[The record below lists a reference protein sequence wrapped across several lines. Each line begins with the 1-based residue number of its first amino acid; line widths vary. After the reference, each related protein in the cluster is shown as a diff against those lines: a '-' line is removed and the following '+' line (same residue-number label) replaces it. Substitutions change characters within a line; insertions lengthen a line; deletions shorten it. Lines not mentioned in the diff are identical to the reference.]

1 MATES
6 AVSSKILEKSMSRA
20 FRAFREF
27 NSIRLEKTLET
38 LNREEQKIFICIPY
52 LLHLNEKDIPGFIED
67 EETPFGIANF
77 EWSSKSLGLL
87 RELFPECRVQKKT
100 LPKKPIES
108 LALMGS
114 CGSIAMTKKSD
125 FDFWLCVDSTRFTER
140 QLELIGQKCKAIEA
154 WADGKNLEVHFFIND
169 LGKILANK
177 FGHADEESSGS
188 ALGYLLK
195 EEFYRTFII
204 LEGKYPVWSVVPA
217 RCDDALYDRCAEII
231 QNSTEL
237 DRHNFADFG
246 NIQHIPLEEYYGA
259 TLWQIVKGYKNPF
272 KSLLKMGIL
281 EVYFRNMENPEHLL
295 LCNSVK
301 MKVHS
306 LSTPLCMIDPYVA
319 MFKALIDHNA
329 ATGNKDKDRL
339 LKICFYL
346 KTGFSVRSAEECAKR
361 MNELGTKLDRK
372 ETNWLEVNELIF
384 HRQFSKWGWNNL
396 VISDL
401 NAFSNWPFDKVK
413 NLGEQINTFTLDI
426 YRSLTGDI
434 SRIKVKHMITAVD
447 ITVLG
452 RKIQSLYRE
461 LPDKV
466 SNVYHIKDEH
476 VEQILTF
483 YQHDSEW
490 SLYKTSVSKST
501 ADAKSSYI
509 LRTAASI
516 HDLVFWI
523 IHNDI
528 YRPNITSVSVKSDDP
543 AVGAAFMKGL
553 LDELYK
559 FFPQVKVSSIANSK
573 LLSKPLIE
581 KILFMCY
588 EPDCDHQ
595 NDEVREIILTCFF
608 RNTWGEQ
615 FVTNIATRN
624 PITAALNLL
633 QGNLLADYRTA
644 TKEEII
650 RIYNPMRTNINFK
663 VKKTSGEGFHSNLMD
678 NLFRQLKPWLPRW
691 LKKQDRSEILQY
703 VSGYGEGYILVIKH
717 TAFISSVHETKA
729 DLFNAMTKTSCRP
742 VSTFVD
748 PDTPGIAHLAK
759 AVELHNP
766 GFVDIFVQKFD
777 THEDFLIIDEI
788 GNTIYFQSNL
798 YKFTKTFKSQYT
810 FIKNTVEAKTR
821 EGSNRYAS
829 KIAAASVRFV
839 DITDLR
845 PQVIELNSRNLYDII
860 SSTKT
865 HYIEVAIE
873 KIRTGGFFFQF
884 GEEDIVSTRMHE
896 NPMECLADRLSDA
909 ITSRGE
915 NDYFIVSIF
924 LEENFQEKYCDG
936 EPATAHY
943 LLYRN
948 ILARHLELLLSKRL
962 VGPTQ

>member
-1 MATES
+1 
-6 AVSSKILEKSMSRA
+6 MSRA
-20 FRAFREF
+20 FRAFREY

-38 LNREEQKIFICIPY
+38 LNRDEQKIFTCIPY
-52 LLHLNEKDIPGFIED
+52 LLHLNERNIPGFIED
-67 EETPFGIANF
+67 EETPYGIANF

-87 RELFPECRVQKKT
+87 KELFPDCQIQKKT

-125 FDFWLCVDSTRFTER
+125 FDFWLCVDSTRFTQR
-140 QLELIGQKCKAIEA
+140 QLDLLALKCKAIEI
-154 WADGKNLEVHFFIND
+154 WGDTKNLEVHFFIND
-169 LGKILANK
+169 IGEILANK
-177 FGHADEESSGS
+177 FGSADEESSGS

-195 EEFYRTFII
+195 EEYYRTFII
-204 LEGKYPVWSVVPA
+204 VEGKYPVWSVVPA
-217 RCDDALYDRCAEII
+217 RCNDEMYDRCADII
-231 QNSTEL
+231 QSSSEL
-237 DRHNFADFG
+237 DRHNFIDFG

-281 EVYFRNMENPEHLL
+281 EVYFKNRDNPVHLL

-301 MKVHS
+301 MEVHD

-329 ATGNKDKDRL
+329 EGGSQDKDRL

-346 KTGFSVRSAEECAKR
+346 KTGFSVKSSEECVKR
-361 MNELGTKLDRK
+361 SNELTTKLERK
-372 ETNWLEVNELIF
+372 ENTWLEVNELIF

-401 NAFSNWPFDKVK
+401 NAFSNWPFDKIK
-413 NLGEQINTFTLDI
+413 DLGEQINTFTLDI
-426 YRSLTGDI
+426 YRALTADI
-434 SRIKVKHMITAVD
+434 TRIKVKHMITAVD

-452 RKIQSLYRE
+452 RKIQSLYRD
-461 LPDKV
+461 LPNKV
-466 SNVYHIKDEH
+466 ANVYHIKDEH

-483 YQHDSEW
+483 YQHDDDW
-490 SLYKTSVSKST
+490 KLYKTAVSKST
-501 ADAKSSYI
+501 VAAKGAYI
-509 LRTAASI
+509 IRSAESLN
-516 HDLVFWI
+516 DLAFWT

-543 AVGAAFMKGL
+543 LVGAAFMKGL
-553 LDELYK
+553 LDELYN

-581 KILFMCY
+581 KILFMCQ
-588 EPDCDHQ
+588 EPSAPP
-595 NDEVREIILTCFF
+595 RENTVPEGILTCFY

-615 FVTNIATRN
+615 FVTNTTTRN

-633 QGNLLADYRTA
+633 QGNLLTDYRTA
-644 TKEEII
+644 TEEEII
-650 RIYNPMRTNINFK
+650 RIYNPTRASVNLK
-663 VKKTSGEGFHSNLMD
+663 VKRNSRDGFHSDLMV
-678 NLFRQLKPWLPRW
+678 NLFRQLKPWLPKW
-691 LKKQDRSEILQY
+691 LKKQDRTEILQY
-703 VSGYGEGYILVIKH
+703 ISGYGEGFVLVRKDS
-717 TAFISSVHETKA
+717 TFTSSVHASKA
-729 DLFNAMTKTSCRP
+729 DLLNSMAKTSCRL

-748 PDTPGIAHLAK
+748 PETTGVEHLAK
-759 AVELHNP
+759 AMEMHKT
-766 GFVDIFVQKFD
+766 GFVDVFVHRFGS
-777 THEDFLIIDEI
+777 HEDFIIIDEI
-788 GNTIYFQSNL
+788 GNTIYSQSNI
-798 YKFTKTFKSQYT
+798 YKFTKTFKSLYT
-810 FIKNTVEAKTR
+810 FVKNTVETKLR
-821 EGSNRYAS
+821 EGSQRFSSEMATG
-829 KIAAASVRFV
+829 SVRFF

-845 PQVIELNSRNLYDII
+845 DAVIEINSRNLYDII
-860 SSTKT
+860 NSAKT

-896 NPMECLADRLSDA
+896 NPMECLADKLAAA

-915 NDYFIVSIF
+915 NDFFIASIF

-943 LLYRN
+943 ILYRN

-962 VGPTQ
+962 AGRAQ